1 MFEIMLNFFNSPN
14 ANAMKKYKFQD
25 LKDRNLHL
33 AEQLKAAAAKVID
46 SGRYINGEC
55 VAKFSDSLAQMC
67 SVRNAV
73 CVSNGLDALR
83 LIFRAYIEMGVMAP
97 GDEVIVP
104 GNTYVASYLA
114 VSDNGLVPVPVDV
127 DASTLNLDTSLVEA
141 AITSRTRAVMIVHLY
156 GTPCWDETIKSL
168 AKRYNL
174 KIVEDNAQAIG
185 AYAAVSGFSGSYATG
200 GLGDAAGI
208 SFYPTKNL
216 GALGDAGAV
225 TTNDDRLAEVVGALR
240 NYGETSRYHNAYCG
254 CNCRM
259 DEIQAAF
266 LQVMLSDLEAENRHR
281 SSLARIYNREISNP
295 LVSKPTIFNDMGQ
308 VWYQYVIQS
317 PERDRLRS
325 YLDDCGVA
333 TDSVY
338 PVPAY
343 KQPCYRHLNVDKL
356 PVTERLASTVLSL
369 PITSITSPDDA
380 VEISNMIN
388 KFVF

>member
-1 MFEIMLNFFNSPN
+1 
-14 ANAMKKYKFQD
+14 
-25 LKDRNLHL
+25 
-33 AEQLKAAAAKVID
+33 
-46 SGRYINGEC
+46 
-55 VAKFSDSLAQMC
+55 
-67 SVRNAV
+67 
-73 CVSNGLDALR
+73 
-83 LIFRAYIEMGVMAP
+83 
-97 GDEVIVP
+97 
-104 GNTYVASYLA
+104 
-114 VSDNGLVPVPVDV
+114 
-127 DASTLNLDTSLVEA
+127 
-141 AITSRTRAVMIVHLY
+141 
-156 GTPCWDETIKSL
+156 
-168 AKRYNL
+168 
-174 KIVEDNAQAIG
+174 
-185 AYAAVSGFSGSYATG
+185 
-200 GLGDAAGI
+200 
-208 SFYPTKNL
+208 
-216 GALGDAGAV
+216 
-225 TTNDDRLAEVVGALR
+225 
-240 NYGETSRYHNAYCG
+240 
-254 CNCRM
+254 M

-333 TDSVY
+333 TDIVY